1 MENSADHCYLILQK
15 FPNSGWGPAA
25 IAVPP
30 LFPAGPAL
38 YTGSNPATI
47 QALKEMAATL
57 HELTKLPTRF
67 VRFGERFDILV
78 FGGEDAADQATA

>member
-1 MENSADHCYLILQK
+1 MENSADHCYMILQK
-15 FPNSGWGPAA
+15 FPSSGWGPAV
-25 IAVPP
+25 ISVPP
-30 LFPAGPAL
+30 YFANGPAI
-38 YTGSNPATI
+38 YTGSVPGTI

-78 FGGEDAADQATA
+78 FGADDA